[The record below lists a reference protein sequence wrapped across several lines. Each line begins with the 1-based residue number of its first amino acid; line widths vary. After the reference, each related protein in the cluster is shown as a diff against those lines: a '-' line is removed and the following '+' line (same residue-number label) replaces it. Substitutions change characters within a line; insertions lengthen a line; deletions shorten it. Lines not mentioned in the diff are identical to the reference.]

1 MHNTVP
7 HSKKTLNYAVV
18 GLIGAM
24 TLISGCATT
33 TPHENA
39 SLERAK
45 GILADLK
52 NDPAVTQNE
61 DAAQYLAEADKA
73 LAKSQYKND
82 SLKFF
87 KPGDDQEDV
96 DHWAYI
102 AEQKALTAKAMIED
116 GSETEELAKLQL
128 ELDQAL
134 LAKQELDAAEALRL
148 EERLAQE
155 RLAQEKLQQE
165 RDADLLAMLKSTEE
179 AGALVE
185 RTDTHIKIT
194 FNNPTFE
201 SNKTDLKPEFESQ
214 LESLA
219 KTLTASAPEATLVV
233 RGHSD
238 ASGPE
243 NYNRELSEERATSVK
258 TFLITQG
265 VQPSRV
271 SSEGLGESSPV
282 ASNASPEGRA
292 QNRRIELIINE

>member
-7 HSKKTLNYAVV
+7 HSKKMLSCAVV
-18 GLIGAM
+18 GLIGAI

-33 TPHENA
+33 VPHQNA

-45 GILADLK
+45 GVLADLK

-61 DAAQYLAEADKA
+61 EAAQYLVEADKA

-102 AEQKALTAKAMIED
+102 AEQKALTAKAMIDD
-116 GSETEELAKLQL
+116 GSETDELAKLKL
-128 ELDQAL
+128 EFDQAL
-134 LAKQELDAAEALRL
+134 LAKQERDAAETLRL
-148 EERLAQE
+148 EEE

-165 RDADLLAMLKSTEE
+165 RDADLLAILQSTEK

-185 RTDTHIKIT
+185 RTETHIKVT
-194 FNNPTFE
+194 FNKVTFE
-201 SNKTDLKPEFESQ
+201 SNKADLKPEFASQ
-214 LESLA
+214 LENLA
-219 KTLTASAPEATLVV
+219 KALTASAPEATLIV

-243 NYNRELSEERATSVK
+243 IYNRVLSEKRAASVK

-265 VQPSRV
+265 VQSGRV

-292 QNRRIELIINE
+292 QNRRVELIINE

>member
-7 HSKKTLNYAVV
+7 HSKKTRNYAVV
-18 GLIGAM
+18 GLISAM
-24 TLISGCATT
+24 ALISGCATT
-33 TPHENA
+33 VPHENA

-52 NDPAVTQNE
+52 SDPAITQNE

-102 AEQKALTAKAMIED
+102 AEQKALTAKAMIDD
-116 GSETEELAKLQL
+116 GSDADELAKLKL

-134 LAKQELDAAEALRL
+134 LAKQDRDAAEALEALQL
-148 EERLAQE
+148 EEE

-165 RDADLLAMLKSTEE
+165 RDADLLAILQSSEK

-185 RTDTHIKIT
+185 RTETHIKVT
-194 FNNPTFE
+194 FNNVTFE
-201 SNKTDLKPEFESQ
+201 SNKADLKPEFASQ

-219 KTLTASAPEATLVV
+219 KALTASAPEATLIV

-238 ASGPE
+238 ASGSAT
-243 NYNRELSEERATSVK
+243 YNRVLSEKRATSVK

-265 VQPSRV
+265 VQSNRV

-292 QNRRIELIINE
+292 QNRRVELIINE